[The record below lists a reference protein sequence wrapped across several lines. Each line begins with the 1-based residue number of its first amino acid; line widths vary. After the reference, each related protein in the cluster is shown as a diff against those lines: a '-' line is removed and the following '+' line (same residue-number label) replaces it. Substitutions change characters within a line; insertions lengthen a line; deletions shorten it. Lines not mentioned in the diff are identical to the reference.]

1 MTEASQADDHSI
13 TATDSSAIIAEVK
26 NKILGGENWFI
37 ALLAGIGRWEAPEED
52 FGGDHYQYLIGG
64 EAFDWLLLAERI
76 MSEMNG
82 IIPDEE
88 QEALLFKGL
97 APIQLSA
104 REFRELI
111 GITKYRA
118 YLNYLYGVLVEDALQ
133 MAVEE
138 EVRKESVSRGM
149 LNESQIFLRAFE
161 KIYGKTWEAMLGLY
175 TSDDNVKNVDSMT
188 ITERKGFIYW
198 LFKYRFLNADKA
210 RVASDTKK
218 GLNYLNRALQS
229 QRNQSR
235 SYLLMPGL
243 FAEEQFNRAFE

>member
-1 MTEASQADDHSI
+1 MTQAPLTGGPI
-13 TATDSSAIIAEVK
+13 TAIDSSAIITEVRH
-26 NKILGGENWFI
+26 KIESGENWFI

-52 FGGDHYQYLIGG
+52 FRGEHYQYLIGG

-76 MSEMNG
+76 LSEING
-82 IIPDEE
+82 LIPPAEK
-88 QEALLFKGL
+88 EALLFKGL

-118 YLNYLYGVLVEDALQ
+118 YLNYLYGVIVEDALQ
-133 MAVEE
+133 MAVED
-138 EVRKESVSRGM
+138 EVRKDSVSRGT
-149 LNESQIFLRAFE
+149 LNDNQIFWRAFE
-161 KIYGKTWEAMLGLY
+161 RIYGKSWEAMLALY
-175 TSDDNVKNVDSMT
+175 TSADKIKNVDSMS
-188 ITERKGFIYW
+188 INERKAYIYW

-229 QRNQSR
+229 QRNQSK

-243 FAEEQFNRAFE
+243 FAEQQFNRAFE

>member
-1 MTEASQADDHSI
+1 MTQAPLTGGPI
-13 TATDSSAIIAEVK
+13 TAIDSSAIITEVRQ
-26 NKILGGENWFI
+26 KIEAGENWFI

-64 EAFDWLLLAERI
+64 EAFDWLLLAERM
-76 MSEMNG
+76 MSELNG
-82 IIPDEE
+82 YIPEDEK
-88 QEALLFKGL
+88 EALLFKGL

-149 LNESQIFLRAFE
+149 LNENQIFWRAFE
-161 KIYGKTWEAMLGLY
+161 KIYGKPWDTMLALY
-175 TSDDNVKNVDSMT
+175 TAEDKIKNADSMS
-188 ITERKGFIYW
+188 ITERKAYIYW

-218 GLNYLNRALQS
+218 GLNYLNKALQS
-229 QRNQSR
+229 QKNQSKA
-235 SYLLMPGL
+235 YLLMPGL
-243 FAEEQFNRAFE
+243 FAEQQFNRAFE

>member
-1 MTEASQADDHSI
+1 MTEAFAADGQAL
-13 TATDSSAIIAEVK
+13 TATDSSAIITEIK
-26 NKILGGENWFI
+26 LKIEGGENWFI
-37 ALLAGIGRWEAPEED
+37 ALLAGIGRWEVPEED
-52 FGGDHYQYLIGG
+52 FADEHYLYLIGG
-64 EAFDWLLLAERI
+64 EAFDWLQLAERI
-76 MSEMNG
+76 MSEIG
-82 IIPDEE
+82 GLIPDAEK
-88 QEALLFKGL
+88 EALLFKGL

-118 YLNYLYGVLVEDALQ
+118 YLNYLYGVLIEDTLQ

-149 LNESQIFLRAFE
+149 LNESQVFFRAFE
-161 KIYGKTWEAMLGLY
+161 KIYGKTWDTMLTLF
-175 TSDDNVKNVDSMT
+175 TAADKIKNVQSMSV
-188 ITERKGFIYW
+188 TERKAFIYW

-218 GLNYLNRALQS
+218 GLNYLNKALQS

-243 FAEEQFNRAFE
+243 FAEQQFNRAFE

>member
-1 MTEASQADDHSI
+1 MTEASPAADRSL
-13 TATDSSAIIAEVK
+13 TASDSSAIITDVK
-26 NKILGGENWFI
+26 NQILSGENWFI
-37 ALLAGIGRWEAPEED
+37 ALLAGIGRWEAPEEE
-52 FGGDHYQYLIGG
+52 FAGDHYQYLIGG
-64 EAFDWLLLAERI
+64 EAFDWLLLAERMMI
-76 MSEMNG
+76 EMDDL
-82 IIPDEE
+82 IPTAEK
-88 QEALLFKGL
+88 EALLFKGL

-138 EVRKESVSRGM
+138 EVRKDSVSRGM
-149 LNESQIFLRAFE
+149 LNENQIFWRAFE
-161 KIYGKTWEAMLGLY
+161 RIYGKTWDHMLGLY
-175 TSDDNVKNVDSMT
+175 TAADKVKNAESMS
-188 ITERKGFIYW
+188 ITERKAFIYW

-218 GLNYLNRALQS
+218 GLNYLNKALQS
-229 QRNQSR
+229 QRNQSK

-243 FAEEQFNRAFE
+243 FAEQQFNRAFE